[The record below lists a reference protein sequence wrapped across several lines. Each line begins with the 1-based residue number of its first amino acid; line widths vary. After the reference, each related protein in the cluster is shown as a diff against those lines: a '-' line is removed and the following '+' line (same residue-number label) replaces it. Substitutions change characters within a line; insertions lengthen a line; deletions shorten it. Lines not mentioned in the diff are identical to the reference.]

1 MGFMSEMLDFSERER
16 DCKRWLRTTE
26 TLKILPSY
34 IYLTVF
40 IMKEKSYVLMGNK
53 TAHNWTAQR

>member
-1 MGFMSEMLDFSERER
+1 MGFMSKRCWIFQRGR
-16 DCKRWLRTTE
+16 DCKRWLRTIE

-53 TAHNWTAQR
+53 IAPNWTAQR